1 LIFSLNLLLLMSLLL
16 LLLLHEPQ
24 LQLLE
29 AVDSG
34 LLHFHREFEDSLRKY
49 LFVAIKD
56 YTKVDIIN
64 RLLFLEAVIII
75 MFVKLIEVLKF
86 NDLACDSTI
95 NNLILEQLTDFV
107 AHICHLLHLLLYRRY
122 FTAIPL
128 D

>member
-16 LLLLHEPQ
+16 LLLLLHEPQ

-29 AVDSG
+29 AIDSR

-49 LFVAIKD
+49 LLVAVVD
-56 YTKVDIIN
+56 YTEVDIIN

-75 MFVKLIEVLKF
+75 MFEKLIEVLKF

-95 NNLILEQLTDFV
+95 NNLILEQLSDFV
-107 AHICHLLHLLLYRRY
+107 AHIYHLLHLL
-122 FTAIPL
+122 F